1 MPGIMLWFRWYI
13 THNEPLSVITTSTTV
28 KISASMVQPFSDF
41 AFMCRKYT
49 MCTTICTAAKPRITM
64 AVTLDFSNTLPMT
77 SQNGM
82 AVRITDSTK
91 PVM

>member
-1 MPGIMLWFRWYI
+1 MLWLRWNI
-13 THNEPLSVITTSTTV
+13 THNEPLSVMTTSTSV
-28 KISASMVQPFSDF
+28 KISASMVQPPSDL

-49 MCTTICTAAKPRITM
+49 MCTTICTAAMPRMTK
-64 AVTLDFSNTLPMT
+64 AVVFDLANTLPIT
-77 SQNGM
+77 IQNGI